1 MVGSNVD
8 RTDQSISV
16 FLDSGFWDSN
26 RAERAVAR
34 RLRHDVRR
42 PGHYAAVI
50 QLPNLV
56 AAEACTAASTW
67 SVCSPSVGAGVAGRR
82 SASEK
87 ASDRPAPSVQPATNG
102 VEADHVRC
110 PIRIAPWGRVVG
122 EQLLIRVEPCRGGRE
137 VPLGLPAT
145 A

>member
-42 PGHYAAVI
+42 PGHDAAVM

-56 AAEACTAASTW
+56 AAAALH
-67 SVCSPSVGAGVAGRR
+67 AG
-82 SASEK
+82 
-87 ASDRPAPSVQPATNG
+87 
-102 VEADHVRC
+102 
-110 PIRIAPWGRVVG
+110 
-122 EQLLIRVEPCRGGRE
+122 
-137 VPLGLPAT
+137 
-145 A
+145 